1 MPKKLLSLTLA
12 LLLLLGICLPAA
24 SVSAASSPTLSQTM
38 LAIRPGESATL
49 TVNLNGSGATVSSW
63 SSSNPS
69 VATVSNGR
77 VQGVSYGISAVTAY
91 FSNGTYAT
99 CQVHVALQGIDVSY
113 YQGNINW
120 SAVASSGN
128 VDFAIIRT
136 GYGGENW
143 AEQVDTCFEQ
153 NYAGATGNNIP
164 VGVYHFSYATDVE
177 MAKREAQFCLSILD
191 GRPLDYPVFYDIETA
206 QHRNMSS
213 SELAAIVTAFCDIIE
228 AAGYTPAIY
237 SSPTFFNGSLSSPLL
252 DKYDHWVAHYGV
264 DRPNYTKPF
273 VMWQNGFRS
282 VSGIS
287 GNVDANYCYKD
298 YTTGGSGGNVGTG
311 GDGSYTL
318 SCSVS
323 SYTFGSNS
331 TYDFTVYTKN
341 PSIPTASSSSPDVV
355 SVGLY
360 RIQNGSYVYRLR
372 KGSNP
377 GVALIVVQDDVGNT
391 LNFWVTVE
399 DDSSSSNTMSCSILS
414 YTFPAGTNSY
424 VFDVTVS
431 GSTAPTISSS
441 NTSVVE
447 ARYYSATTTG
457 FRYELVNKGAGTAT
471 VTLRSQSGQT
481 ISIPVTGRA
490 LSTGGS
496 TGGNSSGGNTSSGTL
511 PCDTS
516 SYTFTTLNAYTYKV
530 TTNSATPPTATSSN
544 PSAVSVAYKGVCD
557 GGYLFTITNQGA
569 GTATITTKDADG
581 RTCSFTATGKATS
594 SGSSYSIKSDTTSQ
608 FSLRVGSTYTFKF
621 TVTGGGSP
629 QFASGNTS
637 FLQLVNTVKEGNDY
651 LVTFRGVSAGQV
663 GVYAS
668 ADGPSMSRQCIIDV
682 V

>member
-120 SAVASSGN
+120 SAVASSRN

-213 SELAAIVTAFCDIIE
+213 SQLAAIVTAFCDIIE

-237 SSPTFFNGSLSSPLL
+237 SSPTFFNGSLSSRC
-252 DKYDHWVAHYGV
+252 W
-264 DRPNYTKPF
+264 
-273 VMWQNGFRS
+273 
-282 VSGIS
+282 
-287 GNVDANYCYKD
+287 
-298 YTTGGSGGNVGTG
+298 
-311 GDGSYTL
+311 
-318 SCSVS
+318 
-323 SYTFGSNS
+323 
-331 TYDFTVYTKN
+331 
-341 PSIPTASSSSPDVV
+341 
-355 SVGLY
+355 
-360 RIQNGSYVYRLR
+360 
-372 KGSNP
+372 
-377 GVALIVVQDDVGNT
+377 
-391 LNFWVTVE
+391 
-399 DDSSSSNTMSCSILS
+399 
-414 YTFPAGTNSY
+414 TN
-424 VFDVTVS
+424 
-431 GSTAPTISSS
+431 
-441 NTSVVE
+441 
-447 ARYYSATTTG
+447 TTTG
-457 FRYELVNKGAGTAT
+457 WHITVWIARTIRSRLSCGRTDSAPFPVFPATWTQTTAT
-471 VTLRSQSGQT
+471 R
-481 ISIPVTGRA
+481 I
-490 LSTGGS
+490 
-496 TGGNSSGGNTSSGTL
+496 
-511 PCDTS
+511 
-516 SYTFTTLNAYTYKV
+516 
-530 TTNSATPPTATSSN
+530 TPPAVPAAMWEQAAMAAT
-544 PSAVSVAYKGVCD
+544 
-557 GGYLFTITNQGA
+557 
-569 GTATITTKDADG
+569 
-581 RTCSFTATGKATS
+581 R
-594 SGSSYSIKSDTTSQ
+594 
-608 FSLRVGSTYTFKF
+608 
-621 TVTGGGSP
+621 
-629 QFASGNTS
+629 
-637 FLQLVNTVKEGNDY
+637 
-651 LVTFRGVSAGQV
+651 
-663 GVYAS
+663 
-668 ADGPSMSRQCIIDV
+668 
-682 V
+682 